1 MNDQIQRNQNR
12 SDIGDVAIG
21 FSTHVEI
28 SDKGSRRFAHPQND
42 EGVGPIEEEN
52 DENSVNSP
60 PGTIGEVHDYMSE
73 NIESN

>member
-1 MNDQIQRNQNR
+1 MNEEIPRNQKNR
-12 SDIGDVAIG
+12 GDIGDVAIG

-28 SDKGSRRFAHPQND
+28 SDKGSRRFNHPQND
-42 EGVGPIEEEN
+42 EGAGPIEEE
-52 DENSVNSP
+52 DENSGNSP